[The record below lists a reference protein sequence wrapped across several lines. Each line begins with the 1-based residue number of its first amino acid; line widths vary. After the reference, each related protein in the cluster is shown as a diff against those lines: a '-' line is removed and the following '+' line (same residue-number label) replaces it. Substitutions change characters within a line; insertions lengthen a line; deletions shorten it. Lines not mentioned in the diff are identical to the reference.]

1 MYIMMKININ
11 LYTIPIRNYDTIKNP
26 NVEDF
31 VNLNEILN
39 IIQTL
44 KCNMYE
50 NSILP
55 IALINKE
62 ISLKRFFKSILN

>member
-1 MYIMMKININ
+1 MMKININ